1 MSIDIRLKRG
11 YVILIAGG
19 IFLVA
24 SVIISISAI
33 SSLAALSAS
42 MPTDVSAKDLISSV
56 FNMNQ
61 TAIKESLRSIGIDVG
76 LASFGLIVSV
86 TLMVNGII
94 ALIGG
99 VVVIFVDMRKTKNP
113 SR

>member
-1 MSIDIRLKRG
+1 MSIDNRLKRG
-11 YVILIAGG
+11 YTIIIAGA
-19 IFLVA
+19 ILLVA
-24 SVIISISAI
+24 SVVISISAI
-33 SSLAALSAS
+33 SSLADLAAS
-42 MPTDVSAKDLISSV
+42 MPTDVSAKDLITSV

-61 TAIKESLRSIGIDVG
+61 TAIRESLRSVGIDVG

-94 ALIGG
+94 SVIGG
-99 VVVIFVDMRKTKNP
+99 VVVLFVDRRKTKNS

>member
-1 MSIDIRLKRG
+1 VSIDNRLKRG
-11 YVILIAGG
+11 YTIIIAGVIL
-19 IFLVA
+19 LVA
-24 SVIISISAI
+24 SVIILISAI
-33 SSLAALSAS
+33 YSLAGLAAS

-61 TAIKESLRSIGIDVG
+61 TAIKESLRSVGIDVG
-76 LASFGLIVSV
+76 LASFGLIVIV

-99 VVVIFVDMRKTKNP
+99 VSLLFVDRRRTKNS